1 MPSACLAVDEIPF
14 CFAETIVG
22 GFLQGFAEK
31 LFSRLQK
38 CNERFEVGRI
48 LLAAFFFFQKT
59 HLQFSRQPL
68 FISFSLLLKF

>member
-48 LLAAFFFFQKT
+48 LLAVFFFSKYPFAILEAT
-59 HLQFSRQPL
+59 
-68 FISFSLLLKF
+68 IIY

>member
-48 LLAAFFFFQKT
+48 LLAAFFSFKKPICN
-59 HLQFSRQPL
+59 SRGNHY
-68 FISFSLLLKF
+68 LLVLASC

>member
-1 MPSACLAVDEIPF
+1 MPSACIAVDEIPF

-48 LLAAFFFFQKT
+48 LFAAIFFFKKPICNSWGN
-59 HLQFSRQPL
+59 HY
-68 FISFSLLLKF
+68 LLVLASC